1 MSETTSQLRA
11 YNVRRDG
18 CRWQPQPS
26 PQQGEGEAQAV
37 RRLRRQQRDHVPPL
51 LSRQQGGRNTI
62 QKRKFQV
69 INFGLIFCPS

>member
-18 CRWQPQPS
+18 CRRQPQPS
-26 PQQGEGEAQAV
+26 RQLGEGDAQAV
-37 RRLRRQQRDHVPPL
+37 RRLRRQQRDHDPPL